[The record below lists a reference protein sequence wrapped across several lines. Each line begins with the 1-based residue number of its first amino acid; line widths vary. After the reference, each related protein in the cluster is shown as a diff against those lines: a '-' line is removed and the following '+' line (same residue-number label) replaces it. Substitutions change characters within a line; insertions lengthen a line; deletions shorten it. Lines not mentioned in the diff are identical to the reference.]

1 MDTEG
6 NITYANSAAES
17 ILGLDRKDITAR
29 RYNDPKWKIYSVNG
43 SLVNK
48 DDLPFSLVKNTDK
61 PVFGLEH
68 SITHPDGSK
77 AFLSIN
83 AAPLHD
89 TKGLFNGV
97 IASISD
103 ITDRVN
109 AQKELLESQNRFN
122 MFMKYL
128 PGFAYIKDINGR
140 HIYTNERF
148 KTEMNINPE
157 DLNGKTNIDIW
168 NGSTAQQLTMHDN
181 DVIQKGTPVVFEE
194 SLNIKGNER
203 IFISYKFPI
212 PAKDGSLLLGG
223 ISIDITEQKRLED
236 QLMHSQKMEAVGT
249 LAGGVA
255 HDFNNI
261 LTAILGY
268 AHLALMKLQN
278 DEKLK
283 QHMERIIESSQKA
296 ALLTQRLLA
305 FSRKQTLNLV
315 AIDANEIIR
324 HFEQLILRL
333 LPENIELKISLT
345 NEPLPILADTTQIE
359 QVLMNLSTNARDAMP
374 DGGTLEIS
382 AANMVDMPAYQ

>member
-1 MDTEG
+1 
-6 NITYANSAAES
+6 
-17 ILGLDRKDITAR
+17 
-29 RYNDPKWKIYSVNG
+29 
-43 SLVNK
+43 
-48 DDLPFSLVKNTDK
+48 
-61 PVFGLEH
+61 
-68 SITHPDGSK
+68 
-77 AFLSIN
+77 
-83 AAPLHD
+83 
-89 TKGLFNGV
+89 
-97 IASISD
+97 
-103 ITDRVN
+103 
-109 AQKELLESQNRFN
+109 
-122 MFMKYL
+122 
-128 PGFAYIKDINGR
+128 
-140 HIYTNERF
+140 
-148 KTEMNINPE
+148 
-157 DLNGKTNIDIW
+157 
-168 NGSTAQQLTMHDN
+168 
-181 DVIQKGTPVVFEE
+181 
-194 SLNIKGNER
+194 
-203 IFISYKFPI
+203 
-212 PAKDGSLLLGG
+212 
-223 ISIDITEQKRLED
+223 
-236 QLMHSQKMEAVGT
+236 MEAVGT

-382 AANMVDMPAYQ
+382 AAADLFDEEKIKETGFGEHGRYARISVKDTGCGIDCEIKDKIFEPFFTTKEPGKGTGLGLSMVYGTIRKHEGYIDVISEINKGSRFDIYLPIAKAKSPSELL